1 MSGITA
7 ILPAF
12 KEEISI
18 GSVILR
24 ARPLADRVIVVS
36 DGSSDGTA
44 EMASALGAYVIRH
57 EKNSGYG
64 AALRTCFETAR
75 ALDADKM
82 VIIDPDGQH
91 NDAEILELLDGLQEG
106 NDAVLQETEFLSG
119 SGGLREVGYRELRKQ
134 DDLII
139 EVKDVNRKM
148 DWALETGIVELKS
161 DMAEVKS
168 ALKAK
173 GII

>member
-24 ARPLADRVIVVS
+24 ARPLADRVIVVN

-91 NDAEILELLDGLQEG
+91 NDAASRWQGPQSI
-106 NDAVLQETEFLSG
+106 
-119 SGGLREVGYRELRKQ
+119 
-134 DDLII
+134 
-139 EVKDVNRKM
+139 
-148 DWALETGIVELKS
+148 
-161 DMAEVKS
+161 
-168 ALKAK
+168 
-173 GII
+173 